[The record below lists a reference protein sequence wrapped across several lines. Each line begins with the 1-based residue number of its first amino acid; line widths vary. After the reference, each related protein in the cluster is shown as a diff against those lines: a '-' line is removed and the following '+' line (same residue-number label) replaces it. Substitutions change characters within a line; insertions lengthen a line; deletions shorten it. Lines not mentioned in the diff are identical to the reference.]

1 MKPTFYLSMA
11 LILACGVIYFLV
23 RHIHQEQAK
32 QEANELILQA
42 QVDKEKAGRLAD
54 VTRLTASIQAIR
66 EQKEKDSL
74 SHIQTQGRLKRQAN
88 ASRARITG
96 PPVVQDTV
104 IVFLDS
110 LVADLEQQRDTLYI
124 RDNALADSLQRQVS
138 DLNDLFTGELK
149 RAVKAELKLEREKRK
164 RFSVGPHAGYGF
176 RGADVGISVQYSL
189 FRF

>member
-1 MKPTFYLSMA
+1 MKPTLYLSIA
-11 LILACGVIYFLV
+11 LILACGVIYFLI
-23 RHIHQEQAK
+23 RHINREQAK

-42 QVDKEKAGRLAD
+42 QVERVKTERLTD

-74 SHIQTQGRLKRQAN
+74 SHIQTQSRLKRQAN

-96 PPVVQDTV
+96 LPVVQDTV
-104 IVFLDS
+104 IIFLDS

-138 DLNDLFTGELK
+138 DLHDLFTVELK
-149 RAVKAELKLEREKRK
+149 QNIVLRDKLDREKRK

-189 FRF
+189 WRF